1 MHVTKEIIA
10 KVVDIVEPILEQH
23 ELSLF
28 DVEYVKEGNDMFLR
42 VYIDKEGGVDLNDCS
57 LISEELSEK
66 LDEDDPIKSAYMLE
80 VSSPGAERPLKTK
93 EDFQSHIN
101 ENIYVSLYVHIEGE
115 KEYEG
120 TLISLQNDLVTIE
133 YKYRHTKKQVE
144 IPFDKIAKARLAVML

>member
-1 MHVTKEIIA
+1 MTKEIIA
-10 KVVDIVEPILEQH
+10 KVVDIAEPILEKH

-66 LDEDDPIKSAYMLE
+66 LDEEDPIKSAYMLE

-93 EDFQSHIN
+93 KDFQSHIN

-120 TLISLQNDLVTIE
+120 TLISLQNDIVTIE